1 MDFTIMRGLTLLK
14 ITDFDKA
21 KVLAL
26 HLDECMD
33 LHKCAGYDYK
43 VHIIL
48 VCTLYPD
55 SMSMGQCQ
63 MSFVPHWD
71 LLAWLLVHIGSL
83 ISSSSEVVF
92 WVCLLCCVFELC
104 LLSCVFW
111 VVSLSCVFRV
121 VYSELSSELCLLSC
135 NFWVVSLSCVFWVV
149 FWVVF
154 ELCHLS
160 CVIWVVSSEL
170 SSELCLLS
178 CLLSCNF
185 WVVTSVLCL
194 CVVSSELS
202 SELCLLSCNFCVVSS
217 ELCLLSCLLSCV
229 FWVVSFELLF
239 LVYILLYCTILW

>member
-1 MDFTIMRGLTLLK
+1 MRGLTLLK

-135 NFWVVSLSCVFWVV
+135 
-149 FWVVF
+149 
-154 ELCHLS
+154 
-160 CVIWVVSSEL
+160 
-170 SSELCLLS
+170 
-178 CLLSCNF
+178 LLSCNF